1 MAIQKKLSY
10 KRKIFFCIA
19 VLFFTRCSSHLPL
32 EKYQF
37 FDFEVDYKLRNDS
50 IIIYLTN
57 PLACPLRVNLS
68 SGISYLN
75 QYLISEKIILNPFE
89 KYSLK
94 YPLKERA
101 IINSNP
107 FRYSTILGDPQFALA
122 DTSVRYSFPFPPGKS
137 SRILQGYHGDF
148 SHNTPM
154 QEYSIDFEF
163 PLGDTVCA
171 AREGIVVGIIEDYS
185 IGGNNRKYKS
195 YANYV
200 IIYHDDGTMAQ
211 YVHLEKNSVLVEIGD
226 KVKKKQPIAL
236 VGLTGFTTTPH
247 LHFNVI
253 LPIDGGGISIPIKF
267 EKIDGK
273 NIRPK
278 MIVFSKL

>member
-1 MAIQKKLSY
+1 MSIKKIILY
-10 KRKIFFCIA
+10 RKILFYSIV
-19 VLFFTRCSSHLPL
+19 VLFFTSCSSHLPL
-32 EKYQF
+32 ERYQF
-37 FDFEVDYKLRNDS
+37 FEFEVDYTLRNDS
-50 IIIYLTN
+50 IIVYLTN

-68 SGISYLN
+68 SGISYLH
-75 QYLISEKIILNPFE
+75 QYLRYEKILLNPFE

-94 YPLKERA
+94 YPLKEKTT
-101 IINSNP
+101 INSNP
-107 FRYSTILGDPQFALA
+107 FRYSTILGDPESALV
-122 DTSVRYSFPFPPGKS
+122 DTSVRYSFPFLPGKS
-137 SRILQGYHGDF
+137 SRILQGYHGEF

-154 QEYSIDFEF
+154 QEYSIDFEL

-171 AREGIVVGIIEDYS
+171 ARDGIVVGIIEGYS
-185 IGGNNRKYKS
+185 IGGNNKKFKS
-195 YANYV
+195 YSNYV
-200 IIYHDDGTMAQ
+200 IIYHNDGTMSQ
-211 YVHLEKNSVLVEIGD
+211 YVHLEKNSVLVKIGD

-253 LPIDGGGISIPIKF
+253 VPIEGGGKSIPIKF

-278 MIVFSKL
+278 MRVYS